1 MALSDGFETLDL
13 EFLGQREVIATA
25 LLHGP
30 HGVAL
35 VDPGPSTTW
44 AGLVAQLRSRGI
56 APGDVRAVLI
66 THIHLDHAG
75 TAGLAADALPN
86 ATFFV
91 HERGAPHMAD
101 PSKLL
106 ASAAR
111 LYGADMER
119 LWGDVRPLPADRM
132 RVLKGGETIDAAGR
146 RLAVAWTPG
155 HASHHVSYF
164 DERHGVAFVGDT
176 AGIRRGLNPYVMPPT
191 PPPDVDLDAW
201 RESTRAILAWYP
213 ARLFLTHFGAFGDP
227 EPHFATLWERME
239 DWSRRVK
246 ASLDR
251 PGADEDR
258 AAAFTQAIVDDLRLQ
273 VSDEEAE
280 GYAKA
285 ARFDFSWSGLARYW
299 RGRDRSRN
307 CKT

>member
-1 MALSDGFETLDL
+1 MSLSDGFETLDL

-30 HGVAL
+30 GGVAL
-35 VDPGPSTTW
+35 IDPGPSTTW
-44 AGLVAQLRSRGI
+44 PALTRLLKQRGI
-56 APGDVRAVLI
+56 GLGDVRAVLV

-75 TAGLAADALPN
+75 VCGVASEAMPN

-91 HERGAPHMAD
+91 HARGAAHMAD

-106 ASAAR
+106 ASASR
-111 LYGADMER
+111 LYGADMDR
-119 LWGDVRPLPADRM
+119 LWGEMRPLPAARM
-132 RVLKGGETIDAAGR
+132 RVIEGGETIDAAGR
-146 RLAVAWTPG
+146 TLTTAYTPG

-164 DERHGVAFVGDT
+164 DPRHGVAFVGDT

-191 PPPDVDLDAW
+191 PPPDIDLDAW
-201 RESTRAILAWYP
+201 RESTATIVAWRP
-213 ARLFLTHFGAFGDP
+213 AQLFLTHFGAFRGA
-227 EPHFATLWERME
+227 EEHFAGLWDRME
-239 DWSRRVK
+239 DWSRRVR

-251 PGADEDR
+251 PGSDDER
-258 AAAFTQAIVDDLRLQ
+258 AAAFTREIIEDLRLQ
-273 VSDEEAE
+273 MSEEEAE

-299 RGRDRSRN
+299 RKKETR
-307 CKT
+307 

>member
-1 MALSDGFETLDL
+1 LSLADGFETLDL

-30 HGVAL
+30 GGVAL

-44 AGLVAQLRSRGI
+44 AALAGLLRARGVGL
-56 APGDVRAVLI
+56 GDVRAVLL

-75 TAGLAADALPN
+75 ACGLAGDALPN

-91 HERGAPHMAD
+91 HASGAPHLAD

-111 LYGADMER
+111 LYGADMDR
-119 LWGDVRPLPADRM
+119 LWGEVRPLAANRI
-132 RVLKGGETIDAAGR
+132 RALQGGETIDAAGR
-146 RLAVAWTPG
+146 ALTVAWTPG

-164 DERHGVAFVGDT
+164 DQRHGVAFVGDT

-191 PPPDVDLDAW
+191 PPPDIDLDAW
-201 RESTRAILAWYP
+201 RESTAAILRWAP
-213 ARLFLTHFGAFGDP
+213 AQIFLTHFGAFRDA
-227 EPHFATLWERME
+227 EQHFARLWDRMN
-239 DWSRRVK
+239 DWSRRVR
-246 ASLDR
+246 ASLER
-251 PGADEDR
+251 PGTDEER
-258 AAAFTQAIVDDLRLQ
+258 ALAFTAAIVDDLRLQ
-273 VSDEEAE
+273 MSDAEAQ
-280 GYAKA
+280 GYARA

-299 RGRDRSRN
+299 RRKN
-307 CKT
+307 

>member
-1 MALSDGFETLDL
+1 MSLSDGFETLDL
-13 EFLGQREVIATA
+13 EFLGQRDVIATA

-30 HGVAL
+30 GGVAL
-35 VDPGPSTTW
+35 IDPGPSTTW
-44 AGLVAQLRSRGI
+44 PTLTRLLTQRGI
-56 APGDVRAVLI
+56 GLGDVRSVLV

-75 TAGLAADALPN
+75 VCGLASEAMPN

-91 HERGAPHMAD
+91 HARGAAHMAD

-111 LYGADMER
+111 LYGADMDR
-119 LWGDVRPLPADRM
+119 LWGEMRPLPRERM
-132 RVLKGGETIDAAGR
+132 RAIEGGETIDAAGR
-146 RLAVAWTPG
+146 ALTTAYTPG

-164 DERHGVAFVGDT
+164 DARHGVAFVGDT

-191 PPPDVDLDAW
+191 PPPDIDLDAW
-201 RESTRAILAWYP
+201 RESTRTIVAWRP
-213 ARLFLTHFGAFGDP
+213 AQLFLTHFGAFRGA
-227 EPHFATLWERME
+227 EEHFAGLWDRME
-239 DWSRRVK
+239 DWSRRVR

-251 PGADEDR
+251 PGTDEDR
-258 AAAFTQAIVDDLRLQ
+258 AAAFTRAIVEDLRLQ
-273 VSDEEAE
+273 MSEEEAE

-299 RGRDRSRN
+299 R
-307 CKT
+307 KKP

>member
-1 MALSDGFETLDL
+1 MTLAEGFETLDL

-25 LLHGP
+25 LLHGTS
-30 HGVAL
+30 GVAL
-35 VDPGPSTTW
+35 VDPGPSTAWPALT
-44 AGLVAQLRSRGI
+44 AHLRSRGI
-56 APGDVRAVLI
+56 AAGDVRAVLV

-75 TAGLAADALPN
+75 VCGLAADAWPD
-86 ATFFV
+86 ATFYV

-106 ASAAR
+106 VSAGR
-111 LYGADMER
+111 LYGADMDR
-119 LWGDVRPLPADRM
+119 LWGEVRPLPQDRM
-132 RVLKGGETIDAAGR
+132 RVISGGDTIEAAGR
-146 RLAVAWTPG
+146 KLSVAWTPG

-191 PPPDVDLDAW
+191 PPPDIDLDIW
-201 RESTRAILAWYP
+201 RESTRTILAWRP
-213 ARLFLTHFGAFGDP
+213 AQIFLTHFGAFRDP
-227 EPHFATLWERME
+227 EPHFATLWERMD
-239 DWSRRVK
+239 DWSRRVR

-251 PGADEDR
+251 PGTDEER
-258 AAAFTQAIVDDLRLQ
+258 ATAFTREIVDDLRLQ
-273 VSDEEAE
+273 MSALEAE

-299 RGRDRSRN
+299 RR
-307 CKT
+307 KA

>member
-1 MALSDGFETLDL
+1 MTLAEGFETLDL

-25 LLHGP
+25 LLHGTS
-30 HGVAL
+30 GVAL
-35 VDPGPSTTW
+35 VDPGPSTAWPALT
-44 AGLVAQLRSRGI
+44 AHLRSRGI
-56 APGDVRAVLI
+56 AAGDVRAVLV

-75 TAGLAADALPN
+75 VCGLAADAWPD
-86 ATFFV
+86 ATFYV

-106 ASAAR
+106 VSAGR
-111 LYGADMER
+111 LYGADMDR
-119 LWGDVRPLPADRM
+119 LWGEVRPLPQDRM
-132 RVLKGGETIDAAGR
+132 RVISGGDTIEAAGR
-146 RLAVAWTPG
+146 KLSVAWTPG

-191 PPPDVDLDAW
+191 PPPDIDLDIW
-201 RESTRAILAWYP
+201 RESTRTILAWRP
-213 ARLFLTHFGAFGDP
+213 AQIFLTHFGAFRDP
-227 EPHFATLWERME
+227 EPHFAKLWERMD
-239 DWSRRVK
+239 DWSRRVR

-251 PGADEDR
+251 PGTDEER
-258 AAAFTQAIVDDLRLQ
+258 ATAFTREIVDDLRLQ
-273 VSDEEAE
+273 MSASEAE

-299 RGRDRSRN
+299 RR
-307 CKT
+307 KA

>member
-1 MALSDGFETLDL
+1 MTLADGFETLDL
-13 EFLGQREVIATA
+13 EFLGQPQVIATA

-30 HGVAL
+30 SGVAL

-44 AGLVAQLRSRGI
+44 AGLMAQLRARGI
-56 APGDVRAVLI
+56 APADVRAVLI

-75 TAGLAADALPN
+75 AAGLAAEALPH

-91 HERGAPHMAD
+91 HERGAAHLAD

-106 ASAAR
+106 ASASR
-111 LYGADMER
+111 LYGADMDR
-119 LWGDVRPLPADRM
+119 LWGDVRPLPSDRM
-132 RVLKGGETIDAAGR
+132 QVLKGGETIDAAGR
-146 RLAVAWTPG
+146 TLAVAWTPG

-164 DERHGVAFVGDT
+164 DPRHGVAFVGDT

-191 PPPDVDLDAW
+191 PPPDIDLDAW
-201 RESTRAILAWYP
+201 RESTRTILGWHP
-213 ARLFLTHFGAFGDP
+213 ARVFLTHFGAFGDP
-227 EPHFATLWERME
+227 EPHFAKLWERME

-246 ASLDR
+246 ASLGR
-251 PGADEDR
+251 PGSDEER
-258 AAAFTQAIVDDLRLQ
+258 AAAFTQEIVDDLRTQMSL
-273 VSDEEAE
+273 EEAE

-299 RGRDRSRN
+299 RESKG
-307 CKT
+307 T

>member
-1 MALSDGFETLDL
+1 MTLAEGFETLDL

-25 LLHGP
+25 LLHGTS
-30 HGVAL
+30 GVAL
-35 VDPGPSTTW
+35 VDPGPSTAWPALT
-44 AGLVAQLRSRGI
+44 AHLRSRGI
-56 APGDVRAVLI
+56 AAGDVRAVLV

-75 TAGLAADALPN
+75 VCGLAADAWPD
-86 ATFFV
+86 ATFYV

-106 ASAAR
+106 VSAGR
-111 LYGADMER
+111 LYGADMDR
-119 LWGDVRPLPADRM
+119 LWGEVRPLPQDRM
-132 RVLKGGETIDAAGR
+132 RVISGGDTIEAAGR
-146 RLAVAWTPG
+146 KLSVAWTPG

-191 PPPDVDLDAW
+191 PPPDIDLDIW
-201 RESTRAILAWYP
+201 RESTRTILAWRP
-213 ARLFLTHFGAFGDP
+213 AQIFLTHFGAFRDP
-227 EPHFATLWERME
+227 EPHFATLWERMD
-239 DWSRRVK
+239 DWSRRVR

-251 PGADEDR
+251 PGTDEER
-258 AAAFTQAIVDDLRLQ
+258 ATAFTREIVDDLRLQ
-273 VSDEEAE
+273 MSASEAE

-299 RGRDRSRN
+299 RR
-307 CKT
+307 KA

>member
-1 MALSDGFETLDL
+1 MTLSDGFETLDL

-30 HGVAL
+30 GGVAL
-35 VDPGPSTTW
+35 VDPGPATTW
-44 AGLVAQLRSRGI
+44 EALQAMLGARGI
-56 APGDVRAVLI
+56 APADVRAVLV

-75 TAGLAADALPN
+75 VCGIAADAWPN
-86 ATFFV
+86 ASFFV

-106 ASAAR
+106 VSASR
-111 LYGADMER
+111 LYGADMDR
-119 LWGDVRPLPADRM
+119 LWGEVRPLAPDRM
-132 RVLKGGETIDAAGR
+132 TVLKGGERIDAAGR
-146 RLAVAWTPG
+146 RLSVAWTPG

-164 DERHGVAFVGDT
+164 DEKHGVAFAGDT

-191 PPPDVDLDAW
+191 PPPDIDLEIW
-201 RESTRAILAWYP
+201 RESTRTILGWHP
-213 ARLFLTHFGAFGDP
+213 SRIFLTHFGAFADP
-227 EPHFATLWERME
+227 DSHFARLWERME
-239 DWSRRVK
+239 DWSRRVR

-251 PGADEDR
+251 PGTDADR
-258 AAAFTQAIVDDLRLQ
+258 AEAFTQEIVDDLRTQ
-273 VSDEEAE
+273 MSPEEAE

-299 RGRDRSRN
+299 RKKN
-307 CKT
+307 

>member
-1 MALSDGFETLDL
+1 MTLAEGFETLDL

-25 LLHGP
+25 LLHGTS
-30 HGVAL
+30 GVAL
-35 VDPGPSTTW
+35 VDPGPSTAWPALT
-44 AGLVAQLRSRGI
+44 AHLRSRGI
-56 APGDVRAVLI
+56 AAGDVRAVLV

-75 TAGLAADALPN
+75 VCGLAADAWPD
-86 ATFFV
+86 ATFYV

-106 ASAAR
+106 VSAGR
-111 LYGADMER
+111 LYGADMDR
-119 LWGDVRPLPADRM
+119 LWGEVRPLPQDRM
-132 RVLKGGETIDAAGR
+132 RVICSGDTIEAAGR
-146 RLAVAWTPG
+146 KLSVAWTPG

-191 PPPDVDLDAW
+191 PPPDIDLDIW
-201 RESTRAILAWYP
+201 RESTRTILAWRP
-213 ARLFLTHFGAFGDP
+213 AQIFLTHFGAFRDP
-227 EPHFATLWERME
+227 EPHFATLWERMD
-239 DWSRRVK
+239 DWSRRVR

-251 PGADEDR
+251 PGTDEER
-258 AAAFTQAIVDDLRLQ
+258 ATAFTREIVDDLRLQ
-273 VSDEEAE
+273 MSASEAE

-299 RGRDRSRN
+299 RR
-307 CKT
+307 KA

>member
-1 MALSDGFETLDL
+1 MTLADGFETLDL
-13 EFLGQREVIATA
+13 EFLGQPEVIATA

-30 HGVAL
+30 RGVAL

-44 AGLVAQLRSRGI
+44 AGLLAQLRARGI
-56 APGDVRAVLI
+56 APADVRAVLI

-75 TAGLAADALPN
+75 AAGLAAGALPN

-91 HERGAPHMAD
+91 HERGAAHMAD

-111 LYGADMER
+111 LYGADMDR
-119 LWGDVRPLPADRM
+119 LWGDVRPLPVDRM
-132 RVLKGGETIDAAGR
+132 RVLKGGETFDAAGR
-146 RLAVAWTPG
+146 TLAVAWTPG

-164 DERHGVAFVGDT
+164 DQRHGVAFVGDT

-191 PPPDVDLDAW
+191 PPPDIDLDAW
-201 RESTRAILAWYP
+201 RESTRAILAWHP
-213 ARLFLTHFGAFGDP
+213 ERLFLTHFGAFGDA
-227 EPHFATLWERME
+227 ELHVAKLWERME

-246 ASLDR
+246 ASLER
-251 PGADEDR
+251 PGSDEER
-258 AAAFTQAIVDDLRLQ
+258 AAAFTQEIVDDLRTQ
-273 VSDEEAE
+273 MSQEEAE
-280 GYAKA
+280 GYANA

-299 RGRDRSRN
+299 RR
-307 CKT
+307 KA